1 MHGFI
6 VHSNAGAFA
15 LGCEAMIDS
24 AGIEKSLA
32 DETFDTLLEE
42 ILSAALAGGTVVQE
56 RRLAERLGVSR
67 SPMRDALG
75 RLEGQGLL
83 VRNAKGVLIVRVI
96 TLADYLNAM
105 AVRSLLEPTAAAL
118 AADSI
123 DPAEVDRLTET
134 LHAIDADPDP
144 EASFVWAFDDALH
157 DGIGAASGNPFMA
170 DTIKQMRR
178 YTTIFERQ
186 RKLAQRKPGLSD
198 HQAILEALAA
208 RDAEAARA
216 AMAAHLEQVRKNV
229 LATY

>member
-1 MHGFI
+1 
-6 VHSNAGAFA
+6 
-15 LGCEAMIDS
+15 MIDS
-24 AGIEKSLA
+24 VVTEKSLA
-32 DETFDTLLEE
+32 DETYETLLEE
-42 ILSAALAGGTVVQE
+42 ILSAQLAGGTVVQE

-96 TLADYLNAM
+96 TLVDYLNSV
-105 AVRSLLEPTAAAL
+105 AVRLLLEPAAAAL
-118 AADSI
+118 AAESI
-123 DPAEVDRLTET
+123 EAEEVAQLVEM
-134 LHAIDADPDP
+134 LQAIDADPDP
-144 EASFVWAFDDALH
+144 EPATVWGFDDSLH
-157 DGIGAASGNPFMA
+157 DGIAIASGNPFMA

-216 AMAAHLEQVRKNV
+216 AMAAHLDQIRKNV